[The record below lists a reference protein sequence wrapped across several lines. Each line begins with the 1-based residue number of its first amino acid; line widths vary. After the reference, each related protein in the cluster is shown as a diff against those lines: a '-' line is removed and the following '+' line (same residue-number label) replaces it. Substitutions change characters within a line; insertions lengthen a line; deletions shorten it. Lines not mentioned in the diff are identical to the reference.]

1 MPAEL
6 STTESC
12 CMGMTKEC
20 QLWKLSQPVYECAD
34 CYQKWFLCIILS
46 SMQIQYQNVT
56 AEASFNSGESFKD
69 LKLSLL

>member
-20 QLWKLSQPVYECAD
+20 QLWKLSQPVYKCAD
-34 CYQKWFLCIILS
+34 CYQKLFLCIILS
-46 SMQIQYQNVT
+46 SMQIQYHLDRMSLQRLHSTVM
-56 AEASFNSGESFKD
+56 EV
-69 LKLSLL
+69 LKI